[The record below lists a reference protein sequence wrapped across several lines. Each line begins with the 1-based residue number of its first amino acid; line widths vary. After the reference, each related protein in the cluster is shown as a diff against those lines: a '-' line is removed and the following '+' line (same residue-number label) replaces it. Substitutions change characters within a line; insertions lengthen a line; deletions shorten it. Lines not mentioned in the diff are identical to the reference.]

1 MKSYS
6 KFALN
11 SSLALVF
18 ALLSSVTAFAETTTP
33 DLNDPDSVKA
43 ALEQFKGKKVELT
56 LESGQQVSGTV
67 ANVGTTAVQLSELS
81 GKEFYDAVIP
91 LEKVSSVTFRAKEK

>member
-1 MKSYS
+1 MTKRT
-6 KFALN
+6 KPVTQIFALIIFVLM
-11 SSLALVF
+11 SC
-18 ALLSSVTAFAETTTP
+18 VTAFAETTAP
-33 DLNDPDSVKA
+33 DLNAPDSVKA

-56 LESGQQVSGTV
+56 LESGQQISGTV

-81 GKEFYDAVIP
+81 GKEFFDAVIP

>member
-1 MKSYS
+1 MSC
-6 KFALN
+6 
-11 SSLALVF
+11 
-18 ALLSSVTAFAETTTP
+18 VTAFAETTAP
-33 DLNDPDSVKA
+33 DLNAPDSVKA

-56 LESGQQVSGTV
+56 LESGQQISGTV

-81 GKEFYDAVIP
+81 GKEFFDAVIP

>member
-1 MKSYS
+1 M
-6 KFALN
+6 A
-11 SSLALVF
+11 F
-18 ALLSSVTAFAETTTP
+18 ALLSSVTTFAETTTP
-33 DLNDPDSVKA
+33 DLNAPDSVKA